1 MDEKNKLFP
10 SLSGTLIDDPLK
22 PSEIE
27 GLWEGI
33 HRGIHRRKP
42 SRWPRVL
49 YAAAAAVAV
58 LALGLWSVQSRFSAA
73 PPAPAV
79 VLADGTPSEP
89 LPMIA
94 SWDGNPSMIYETESQ
109 GMKVAFVVDQSL
121 NWE

>member
-1 MDEKNKLFP
+1 MDKDKLFP
-10 SLSGTLIDDPLK
+10 NLSGALIDDPLK

-27 GLWEGI
+27 GLWDGI
-33 HRGIHRRKP
+33 HRGIHRRKR

-49 YAAAAAVAV
+49 YAAAAVTV
-58 LALGLWSVQSRFSAA
+58 LALGLWTVQSRFSSA
-73 PPAPAV
+73 PQAPAV
-79 VLADGTPSEP
+79 VLADSVPSDP

-121 NWE
+121 RWE